1 MRGEKRRSGDGGR
14 TGTYAADQ
22 IEANMKLQQ
31 TICIGGAGLCTGT
44 ACDGYRAW
52 I

>member
-1 MRGEKRRSGDGGR
+1 MVEGPGHMPL
-14 TGTYAADQ
+14 DQ
-22 IEANMKLQQ
+22 IEANMKSAADNLY
-31 TICIGGAGLCTGT
+31 GGAILCTGT